1 MTSLL
6 RYWLSTGTPAAT
18 VPETSASNS
27 SGITVQV
34 SPPSTGAGADDNEDD
49 DGSETETERNPD
61 DDRPPAFPSLSSAQ
75 RITTSAPSLS
85 VSRVLVTD
93 AELMPPPPLP
103 NRANRSLGVDS
114 QQSGSSNTLLA
125 VPPTTTK
132 PPTSSKKRGKVALA
146 PGHSPLDWA
155 SLTSSGKDLR
165 VCRRHCSFVVKPYID
180 GDTRASI
187 PFYGYHLLC

>member
-18 VPETSASNS
+18 VPETNTSNS

-34 SPPSTGAGADDNEDD
+34 SPPSTSAGANDDEDE
-49 DGSETETERNPD
+49 DGSETETERDPND

-75 RITTSAPSLS
+75 RMKTSAPSLS
-85 VSRVLVTD
+85 VSRVLTD
-93 AELMPPPPLP
+93 TELMPPPPLS
-103 NRANRSLGVDS
+103 NRANRSLGAGS
-114 QQSGSSNTLLA
+114 QSGSSTLLA

-132 PPTSSKKRGKVALA
+132 PPASSKKRGKVALA

-155 SLTSSGKDLR
+155 SYVVTQTL
-165 VCRRHCSFVVKPYID
+165 VCMYID
-180 GDTRASI
+180 GHTRLSTD
-187 PFYGYHLLC
+187 FFC